1 LLFHLRSLP
10 EAVGLTDKLKDMPFA
25 CEPIQ
30 KGCGHNFISGL
41 NASAVDV
48 TDKRKLASW
57 QARCPASNP
66 VREVL
71 LEAMESIVG
80 HRIRL

>member
-30 KGCGHNFISGL
+30 KGCGHNFISKNGVPVSKAQICRDNNGYPFVEVRAQL
-41 NASAVDV
+41 
-48 TDKRKLASW
+48 KKYLA
-57 QARCPASNP
+57 AIFGK
-66 VREVL
+66 V
-71 LEAMESIVG
+71 
-80 HRIRL
+80 